1 MKEENQLAIIKID
14 TSIKILY
21 FGSKSKRLLKIGKG
35 SLGCPLK
42 KLNNLDKIAKTIISE
57 IPAIRATG
65 INAKNSFLLDFGK
78 KENISKK

>member
-1 MKEENQLAIIKID
+1 MKDENQLAIIKLVI
-14 TSIKILY
+14 SIKILY
-21 FGSKSKRLLKIGKG
+21 FGSKSKRLLKIGKA

-42 KLNNLDKIAKTIISE
+42 KLNNLDTIDKTIISE
-57 IPAIRATG
+57 IPAIRAKG

>member
-1 MKEENQLAIIKID
+1 MKDENQLAMIKLVM
-14 TSIKILY
+14 SIKILY
-21 FGSKSKRLLKIGKG
+21 FGSKSKRLLKIGKA

-42 KLNNLDKIAKTIISE
+42 KLNNLDTIDKTIISE

-65 INAKNSFLLDFGK
+65 INAKNSFLLVLGK